1 MRRALLLNLE
11 SLCERSVI
19 GEISHFPA
27 SVVARSGVD
36 IEFWRCGSMPCGRA
50 RRGASGA
57 LYPQTA
63 IAGLNSRSR
72 S

>member
-1 MRRALLLNLE
+1 MRRAVLLNLV
-11 SLCERSVI
+11 SLFLPAAI
-19 GEISHFPA
+19 GENWFFPA
-27 SVVARSGVD
+27 SARARSGVD
-36 IEFWRCGSMPCGRA
+36 IVLWRRGSMPCGRA

>member
-1 MRRALLLNLE
+1 MRMAVLLNLGNLFQP
-11 SLCERSVI
+11 SAI
-19 GEISHFPA
+19 GENWLFPA
-27 SVVARSGVD
+27 SAVARSGVD
-36 IEFWRCGSMPCGRA
+36 IVLWRCGSMPCGRA

>member
-1 MRRALLLNLE
+1 MLLNLGNAFQP
-11 SLCERSVI
+11 SVI
-19 GEISHFPA
+19 GENSLLSA
-27 SVVARSGVD
+27 SAEAPSGVD
-36 IEFWRCGSMPCGRA
+36 IDFRRRGSMPCGRA

>member
-1 MRRALLLNLE
+1 MRRGVFLNLG
-11 SLCERSVI
+11 SLFQPSAI
-19 GEISHFPA
+19 GENSLFPA
-27 SVVARSGVD
+27 SGIARPGVD

>member
-1 MRRALLLNLE
+1 MRRALLLNLGNLFQT
-11 SLCERSVI
+11 SAI
-19 GEISHFPA
+19 GENSLFPA
-27 SVVARSGVD
+27 SAEAPSGVD
-36 IEFWRCGSMPCGRA
+36 IDFRRYGSMPCGRA

>member
-1 MRRALLLNLE
+1 MRRARISASG
-11 SLCERSVI
+11 SLFQPSVI
-19 GEISHFPA
+19 AENSLFSA
-27 SVVARSGVD
+27 SATARSGVD
-36 IEFWRCGSMPCGRA
+36 IDFRRCGSMPCGRA

>member
-1 MRRALLLNLE
+1 MRKARISASG
-11 SLCERSVI
+11 SLFQPSVI
-19 GEISHFPA
+19 GENSFFPA
-27 SVVARSGVD
+27 SAAARPGVD